1 MKAIDWIKNL
11 YTKVPATI
19 WLWVGCGAIGL
30 SIALQAIAFYYPPLA
45 FAFNT
50 AGYILAFFSVTL
62 TILQAYKSARDQA
75 RKDLF
80 LFSQTRFGEQQANL
94 VKASDPM
101 PAKASQV
108 TQRRN
113 DAME

>member
-1 MKAIDWIKNL
+1 MRPIDWIKNL

-30 SIALQAIAFYYPPLA
+30 SIALQAIAYYYPPVA

-50 AGYILAFFSVTL
+50 LGYILAFFSVPL

-75 RKDLF
+75 KKDF
-80 LFSQTRFGEQQANL
+80 YNWSRNREGEQYSNL
-94 VKASDPM
+94 YKSPTSMQD
-101 PAKASQV
+101 SQE
-108 TQRRN
+108 QHR
-113 DAME
+113 